1 MIDKTFLNNL
11 IKEPYKISKLN
22 FHYISQILRKAEEIF
37 KEEKLLLEFNL
48 EDSESEVFTLI

>member
-1 MIDKTFLNNL
+1 MIDKPFLNNI
-11 IKEPYKISKLN
+11 IKEPYKISKLD

-48 EDSESEVFTLI
+48 DDSESDI